1 MLPLR
6 IVITL
11 VAAIAPPA
19 APSSAQIDAMI
30 READA
35 IWRPHGVQVALSRPA
50 DSRHGGVPLTLE
62 LAPSSGQ
69 RRRLGAVWLVD
80 GVPQDRIVVV
90 PHEVAAVLAAV
101 PWKGRPLAYWPKAV
115 IDGVKGRALGRV
127 LAHELGHYLLASG
140 AHTSAGLM
148 QRAFS
153 GADLGSTD
161 RRAFQIDPTYMPR
174 LNARLARLHP
184 QPPVVASLE
193 QP

>member
-1 MLPLR
+1 
-6 IVITL
+6 V
-11 VAAIAPPA
+11 
-19 APSSAQIDAMI
+19 DG
-30 READA
+30 
-35 IWRPHGVQVALSRPA
+35 IWRPHGVQVVRSRPPEPRG
-50 DSRHGGVPLTLE
+50 DEVQLTLE
-62 LAPSSGQ
+62 LAPSSAD

-90 PHEVAAVLAAV
+90 PGDVAALVAAV
-101 PWKGRPLAYWPKAV
+101 PWKGRPLAHWPKAV
-115 IDGVKGRALGRV
+115 SDGVKGRALGRV

-148 QRAFS
+148 PRAFS

-161 RRAFQIDPTYMPR
+161 RRAFQIDPTYLPR
-174 LNARLARLHP
+174 LNARLSRLHP